1 LSQCHR
7 IDRSKEAVQTSLDKL
22 EGRLYTLGI
31 DGERQ
36 AITDTLKARRPGTW
50 GNNSKSGDDHT
61 DEAVQTS
68 LDKLEGRLY
77 TLGIDGERQAI
88 TDTLKARRPEVWG
101 NNSKSDEHTSGP
113 QMAS

>member
-1 LSQCHR
+1 MSTT
-7 IDRSKEAVQTSLDKL
+7 IATAYNWKKEDAAFSAK
-22 EGRLYTLGI
+22 
-31 DGERQ
+31 
-36 AITDTLKARRPGTW
+36 W
-50 GNNSKSGDDHT
+50 
-61 DEAVQTS
+61 DEAVETA